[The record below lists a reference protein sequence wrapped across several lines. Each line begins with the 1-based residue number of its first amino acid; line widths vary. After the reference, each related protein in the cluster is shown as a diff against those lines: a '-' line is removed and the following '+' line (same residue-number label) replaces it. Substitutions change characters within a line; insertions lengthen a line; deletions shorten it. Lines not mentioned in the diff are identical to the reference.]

1 MAQNPRTEPE
11 PESEREGRDAA
22 RDEHEA
28 APSRSSGV
36 PGASN
41 LPEEERIRRFEEA
54 YNRIDR
60 ELVDLIGT
68 GNNRRKHSFT
78 AKVRIAA
85 NRQRRIARYADF
97 LIEIGELRNALVH
110 NRTGEDFYIAVPS
123 EQTVLEL
130 ERIEKKFFS
139 PEKVIPRFENE
150 VVTLAPEQTLA
161 EVLELLR
168 DDGYSR
174 YPVYAREG
182 FVGLLTSNG
191 IARWAAGHVRDRRLE
206 IDLEKVRIGEVL
218 EEDHRRDRVAF
229 VSRDTTI
236 DDVDE
241 LFNNRVPIEAV
252 LITPSGKPHE
262 KPIGM
267 ICAPDVAAFE

>member
-1 MAQNPRTEPE
+1 MTHDPETDSKQGEQKDAQK
-11 PESEREGRDAA
+11 ESRRG
-22 RDEHEA
+22 EA
-28 APSRSSGV
+28 ATTTGPADPSASGI
-36 PGASN
+36 S
-41 LPEEERIRRFEEA
+41 EDERIRRFEEA

-68 GNNRRKHSFT
+68 GGNRRKHSFS

-85 NRQRRIARYADF
+85 NRQRRIAKYADF

-150 VVTLAPEQTLA
+150 VVTLSPDHSLA
-161 EVLELLR
+161 EVLDLLR

-174 YPVYAREG
+174 YPVYAPEG

-191 IARWAAGHVRDRRLE
+191 IARWVAGHVRDHRLE
-206 IDLEKVRIGEVL
+206 IDLEKVRISEVL

-262 KPIGM
+262 EPIGM
-267 ICAPDVAAFE
+267 ICAPDVAAFD